1 MNVWAW
7 IGAAAAGFVIAGL
20 LIKIH
25 LLRKSAEE
33 IRQGFAYR
41 LENETNTLIDISSR
55 DRCMKRLA
63 TDINS
68 QLLLLCKERQRFQQG
83 DKELKEAVT
92 NIAHDLRTPLTAI
105 CGYLDLLEGEDK
117 SDEAARYIDIIANRA
132 EILKQLT
139 QELFR
144 YSVIVSA
151 GDEGAPERVVLNS
164 VLEES
169 LAAYYAA
176 LTERGIE
183 PVINMP
189 EEKLVRWVNREAL
202 TRVFGNILDNV
213 LKYSDGD
220 LEIEMTAKGEICF
233 TNTASGLDNV
243 QVGRLFEQFY
253 TVEAARS
260 STGLG
265 LSIARALVTR
275 MKGTIGAR
283 YNDGRLTICV
293 ELPE

>member
-1 MNVWAW
+1 MNVWIW
-7 IGAAAAGFVIAGL
+7 TAAAAAAAVIAGL
-20 LIKIH
+20 LIKLH

-33 IRQGFAYR
+33 IRRGFAYR
-41 LENETNTLIDISSR
+41 LKTETNTLIGISSR
-55 DRCMKRLA
+55 DRSMTALA
-63 TDINS
+63 RDIND
-68 QLLLLCKERQRFQQG
+68 QLALLCRERHRFQQG

-105 CGYLDLLEGEDK
+105 CGYLDLLKGEEK
-117 SDEAARYIDIIANRA
+117 SAEAARYIDVIANRA

-151 GDEGAPERVVLNS
+151 GDEGEPEQVVLNS
-164 VLEES
+164 ALEES

-183 PVINMP
+183 PVIKIP
-189 EEKLVRWVNREAL
+189 EEKLVRWVNKEAL
-202 TRVFGNILDNV
+202 SRVFSNILDNV
-213 LKYSDGD
+213 LKYSAGD
-220 LEIEMTAKGEICF
+220 LEVEMTPQGEICF
-233 TNTASGLDNV
+233 TNTAPGLDNV

-265 LSIARALVTR
+265 LAIARTLVTR
-275 MKGTIGAR
+275 MHGSIGAR
-283 YNDGRLTICV
+283 YAGGRLTICV

>member
-55 DRCMKRLA
+55 DRCMRRLA

-202 TRVFGNILDNV
+202 SRVFGNILDNV

>member
-1 MNVWAW
+1 MNAW
-7 IGAAAAGFVIAGL
+7 IWIVSVTAGLVIAGL
-20 LIKIH
+20 AVKIH
-25 LLRKSAEE
+25 LLRKSAVE
-33 IRQGFAYR
+33 IRRGFAYR
-41 LENETNTLIDISSR
+41 LGTETNTLIDISSR
-55 DRCMKRLA
+55 DRCMTELA
-63 TDINS
+63 RDIND
-68 QLLLLCKERQRFQQG
+68 QLALLCRERQRFQQG

-105 CGYLDLLEGEDK
+105 CGYLDLLKGEEK
-117 SDEAARYIDIIANRA
+117 SAEADRYIDIIANRA

-151 GDEGAPERVVLNS
+151 GDEGEPEQVVVNS
-164 VLEES
+164 ALEES

-183 PVINMP
+183 PEVNIP
-189 EEKLVRWVNREAL
+189 EENVIRYVNKKAL
-202 TRVFGNILDNV
+202 SRIFSNILDNA
-213 LKYSDGD
+213 LKYSAGD
-220 LEIEMTAKGEICF
+220 LEIEMTPRGGIYF
-233 TNTASGLDNV
+233 TNTAPGLDNV

-265 LSIARALVTR
+265 LSIARTLVTR
-275 MKGTIGAR
+275 MHGSIGAR
-283 YNDGRLTICV
+283 YAGGRLTICV